1 MGPAHVFRGH
11 AFSIPGTSRACAR
24 ATPPDLSV
32 LDGPASTDRRVT
44 GRQGLGARGG
54 SKSLAQAPPVA
65 APRRFCPREPGT
77 PFLTAQVPSTVQAR
91 EQVRWAAGSRWRR
104 APASAGARN
113 FRGRRHLPLLGPRRR
128 GELSEIDARCAEHA
142 LEPPLRAP
150 HIHPA
155 RPTHG
160 SRTFPPLCTTHAPPC
175 TPRFHLTP
183 FCPCL
188 RRDSMLPFY
197 LDQGRGRCAEA
208 ARQRRGG
215 PSGQGGRLSAQ
226 GGSWGGAAATSKAA
240 GLGPLNKGHRTGTI
254 LFLKLWRVF
263 LCS

>member
-1 MGPAHVFRGH
+1 MAQ
-11 AFSIPGTSRACAR
+11 A
-24 ATPPDLSV
+24 PP
-32 LDGPASTDRRVT
+32 
-44 GRQGLGARGG
+44 
-54 SKSLAQAPPVA
+54 QAPPVA

-240 GLGPLNKGHRTGTI
+240 GLGPKKAVRQEQI
-254 LFLKLWRVF
+254 YFSSIEVCFCVRRIAQWVRPIVF
-263 LCS
+263 SLCGACGSVGNIFDDLCTL